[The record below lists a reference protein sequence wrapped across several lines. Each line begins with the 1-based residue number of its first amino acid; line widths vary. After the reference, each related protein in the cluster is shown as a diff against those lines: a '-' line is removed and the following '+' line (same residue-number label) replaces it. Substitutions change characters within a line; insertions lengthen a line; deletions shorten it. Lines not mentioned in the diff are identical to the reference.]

1 MPHATAGRRAGA
13 EARQAPNATAGRC
26 LGELSP
32 SVRVSG
38 TDGVNAGY
46 GVVVVQA
53 EVSPLSKPSMN
64 TPTVVSNQAHRTS

>member
-1 MPHATAGRRAGA
+1 MDCVAVIQREPSTTETRS
-13 EARQAPNATAGRC
+13 
-26 LGELSP
+26 LSFVVL
-32 SVRVSG
+32 SDSGGG